1 MKAATAPRTSASE
14 EATRWP
20 LLVLGTSVAVEVEED
35 KVVVAVEEDLEVEAC
50 ADVDRVVEFVRGVM
64 VLEVRR
70 AEDVVD
76 LVSEEDDEDSVVE
89 AVEEAVELVA
99 VRVPVPW

>member
-1 MKAATAPRTSASE
+1 M
-14 EATRWP
+14 
-20 LLVLGTSVAVEVEED
+20 EVDED
-35 KVVVAVEEDLEVEAC
+35 EVVVAVEEDLEVEAC

-70 AEDVVD
+70 AEEVVD

-89 AVEEAVELVA
+89 AVEAVEEAVELVA